1 MPLWQVPCITP
12 YRCGT
17 AAASPTAYTS
27 GCDTERS
34 AASVTTLP
42 CASTARPASAA
53 SGAARTP
60 AVHSTASAATPVL
73 QTGSKGSAVTT
84 LQKRL
89 NALGYWCGN
98 PDGTFGAQTKQAV
111 LAVQKVAGLARDG
124 VVGARSWDALNRGVR
139 PSSRRGGN
147 RIEVD
152 KNRQIVMVVRGGS
165 VKYIFN
171 TSTGSGQM
179 FTYYGRRIKAV
190 TPSGEYKTY
199 RSVTSGWD
207 YGSLGGLYRPFY
219 FNGGIA
225 LHGSNDIPAYP
236 ASHGCCRMSCAAQ
249 DFLIGSKL
257 LYIGE
262 AVSVY

>member
-1 MPLWQVPCITP
+1 MQHNEISRRAMIT
-12 YRCGT
+12 GAGAT
-17 AAASPTAYTS
+17 GALAAAGILGAGS
-27 GCDTERS
+27 
-34 AASVTTLP
+34 
-42 CASTARPASAA
+42 ASAA
-53 SGAARTP
+53 PSAPVSPDAQAAGKT
-60 AVHSTASAATPVL
+60 STPVL
-73 QTGSKGSAVTT
+73 QVGSKGGDVTK

-89 NALGYWCGN
+89 NDLGYWCGT
-98 PDGTFGAQTKQAV
+98 PDGVFGGQTSQAV
-111 LAVQKVAGLARDG
+111 LALQKVAGLGRDG
-124 VVGARSWDALNRGVR
+124 VVGAQSWSALNRGVR

-147 RIEVD
+147 RIEID
-152 KNRQIVMVVRGGS
+152 KSRQIVMVVRGGN
-165 VKYIFN
+165 VKYTFN

-225 LHGSNDIPAYP
+225 LHGSLEIPAYP
-236 ASHGCCRMSCAAQ
+236 ASHGCCRLSCAAQ
-249 DFLIGSKL
+249 DFLIGSNL
-257 LYIGE
+257 LYMGE

>member
-1 MPLWQVPCITP
+1 MQHHEISRRAIVTGAGAT
-12 YRCGT
+12 GT
-17 AAASPTAYTS
+17 LAVVGLIGS
-27 GCDTERS
+27 G
-34 AASVTTLP
+34 
-42 CASTARPASAA
+42 
-53 SGAARTP
+53 
-60 AVHSTASAATPVL
+60 TASAANPVL

-98 PDGTFGAQTKQAV
+98 PDGAFGAQTQQAV

-152 KNRQIVMVVRGGS
+152 KSRQIVMVVRGGS

-171 TSTGSGQM
+171 TSTGNGQT

-199 RSVTSGWD
+199 RSVTYGWD
-207 YGSLGGLYRPFY
+207 YGALGGLYRPFY